1 MDIVPLALTTLAVGT
16 ALAALLDSVIRWD
29 KESEGLLAGTHK
41 PVPVAP
47 AAEADAAKAADHL
60 QSFVAD
66 NAAVYEAHLARAGDA
81 LAELQRTMLGFRE
94 PISMTLNTMQGVARV
109 ISRPG
114 IQFTNAH
121 TGAGRYKFTYTEG
134 TISDGN

>member
-47 AAEADAAKAADHL
+47 
-60 QSFVAD
+60 VAD
-66 NAAVYEAHLARAGDA
+66 NAAAYEAHLARAGDA

-94 PISMTLNTMQGVARV
+94 PISMTLKTMQGVARV

-114 IQFTNAH
+114 IQFTHAH